1 MQQLIKS
8 STKQDFYRELLMSL
22 ITLVILMIM
31 IRYIWNNVFVKYIT
45 VVKPIDSF
53 VDTLLMAVGLWI
65 LLK

>member
-8 STKQDFYRELLMSL
+8 STKQDFYRELLVSL

>member
-1 MQQLIKS
+1 MQDLIKS
-8 STKQDFYRELLMSL
+8 TTKQDLYRNILVSL

-53 VDTLLMAVGLWI
+53 TDTLLMAVGLWI
-65 LLK
+65 LVK